1 MCLRRAA
8 VVANPE
14 KGRALAAKE
23 AFVNNSG
30 SERDRWWPANNS
42 GVGDRRP
49 LQDRAKIEFEAKR
62 RDVNAELLANDCAA
76 LCDAEVWAGRL
87 CECLPFFATG
97 LIGPAGL
104 MCAARGRHRANVP
117 EVQLGFER
125 HQGRA
130 RKPHGHQP

>member
-1 MCLRRAA
+1 LRRAA

-14 KGRALAAKE
+14 EGQKLAAKE
-23 AFVNNSG
+23 AFVNTTSG

-62 RDVNAELLANDCAA
+62 RDINTELLANDCAA

-87 CECLPFFATG
+87 CECLPFFN
-97 LIGPAGL
+97 
-104 MCAARGRHRANVP
+104 HRPDWTCRPDVCGEWQTP
-117 EVQLGFER
+117 GQCSRSTTRF
-125 HQGRA
+125 
-130 RKPHGHQP
+130 

>member
-1 MCLRRAA
+1 M
-8 VVANPE
+8 
-14 KGRALAAKE
+14 LAAKE
-23 AFVNNSG
+23 AFVNTTSG

-87 CECLPFFATG
+87 CECLPFLTTG
-97 LIGPAGL
+97 LKCTCRPDACGAWQTPGQ
-104 MCAARGRHRANVP
+104 CSRSTTR
-117 EVQLGFER
+117 F
-125 HQGRA
+125 
-130 RKPHGHQP
+130 

>member
-14 KGRALAAKE
+14 KGRELAAKE
-23 AFVNNSG
+23 AFVNNNPG

-87 CECLPFFATG
+87 CECLPF
-97 LIGPAGL
+97 
-104 MCAARGRHRANVP
+104 
-117 EVQLGFER
+117 
-125 HQGRA
+125 
-130 RKPHGHQP
+130 